1 MLILFHKSCTR
12 LKSRLSDAILN
23 RILSRNSQ
31 NCKTVRLRCPLM
43 IGFLKRYVVTL
54 WSIILPGQIVNDSFS
69 PVDKMMCFHHIK
81 GLSCYT
87 QKSTMPLNGWLS
99 GRKCTTKRFHDQQ
112 SAHLFIR
119 IYICCNVLEIFLCT
133 RTHLMFRVYV
143 YTRVFFSVFR
153 VSHSIWVVNKIR
165 SLVYIVFVYAGC
177 HHCYSLLIWRRF
189 LDVNYRAIVQ
199 LSTSN
204 FHNMLKLRLSAD
216 WSEETEFHWLFIE
229 VALLK
234 PYRGVH

>member
-143 YTRVFFSVFR
+143 YTRVFFSVLEF
-153 VSHSIWVVNKIR
+153 
-165 SLVYIVFVYAGC
+165 LTVYG
-177 HHCYSLLIWRRF
+177 LLIKSDLLFTLYLYMPAVIIVIRYLF
-189 LDVNYRAIVQ
+189 DVVSWTSIIEQ
-199 LSTSN
+199 LYN
-204 FHNMLKLRLSAD
+204 
-216 WSEETEFHWLFIE
+216 
-229 VALLK
+229 
-234 PYRGVH
+234 